1 MRYLYSILLIVILF
15 ASCKRDPKPSN
26 ALSEKAFINVLV
38 DVHLAEAMFQ
48 ERTRIGMDS
57 LQSRSVYLSAL
68 KKNCVT
74 EEQMLATTLY
84 YSRHPRDYDKI
95 FTEVLSQISA
105 MMEEGNPKELKEKKA
120 KK

>member
-68 KKNCVT
+68 KKNGVT
-74 EEQMLATTLY
+74 EDQMLATTLY
-84 YSRHPRDYDKI
+84 YSRHPRDYDKV
-95 FTEVLSQISA
+95 FTEVLSKISVL
-105 MMEEGNPKELKEKKA
+105 MEEGNPKELKEKKA

>member
-68 KKNCVT
+68 KKNSVT
-74 EEQMLATTLY
+74 EEQMLDTTLY

-95 FTEVLSQISA
+95 FTEVLSKISVL
-105 MMEEGNPKELKEKKA
+105 MEEGNPKELKEKKA

>member
-15 ASCKRDPKPSN
+15 ASCKRDPKPSD

-68 KKNCVT
+68 KKNGVT
-74 EEQMLATTLY
+74 EDQMLATTLY
-84 YSRHPRDYDKI
+84 YSRHPRDYDKV
-95 FTEVLSQISA
+95 FTEVLSKISVL
-105 MMEEGNPKELKEKKA
+105 MEEGNPKELKEKKA

>member
-1 MRYLYSILLIVILF
+1 MKYFCSILLIVILF
-15 ASCKRDPKPSN
+15 TACKRDPLPSN
-26 ALSEKAFINVLV
+26 ALSEKTFINVLV

-48 ERTRIGMDS
+48 ERTRLGMDS

-68 KKNCVT
+68 KKNGVT
-74 EEQMLATTLY
+74 EEDMLATTLY

-95 FTEVLSQISA
+95 FTEVLSQISV
-105 MMEEGNPKELKEKKA
+105 MMEEGNPKELKDKKA